1 VGLWA
6 EAVKDPTFQRGQ
18 KILFFLHPAAHFLF
32 QGRDAGPQQPPSLAP
47 GRGGGKLPLYIQ
59 GAQRPPTPCP
69 FSPPRLG
76 HHDPSGSTRHECGL
90 LRPHSSP
97 LGGRRWNV
105 PMLSLARRKDGIYPP
120 ASLQTTVKGRVGRR
134 TISRWNVTRADQLC
148 ANSLIQLDHALS
160 SIHAIFKLNRR

>member
-1 VGLWA
+1 M
-6 EAVKDPTFQRGQ
+6 
-18 KILFFLHPAAHFLF
+18 
-32 QGRDAGPQQPPSLAP
+32 GRSRKGPYLLERPEDSLLSSSGRSFPLPRPRCGPQQPPSLSL
-47 GRGGGKLPLYIQ
+47 GCEGGKLPLYIQ

-120 ASLQTTVKGRVGRR
+120 ASLQMTVNGRVGRR
-134 TISRWNVTRADQLC
+134 TVSRRNVTRVNHLC
-148 ANSLIQLDHALS
+148 AAYRQLLAHD
-160 SIHAIFKLNRR
+160 